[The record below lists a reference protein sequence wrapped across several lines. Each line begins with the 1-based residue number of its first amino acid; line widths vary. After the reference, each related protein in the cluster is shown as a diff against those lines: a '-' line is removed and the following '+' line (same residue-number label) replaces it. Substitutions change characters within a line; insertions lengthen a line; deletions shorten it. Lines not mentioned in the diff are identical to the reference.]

1 MSRVEKE
8 VTERPKHMLTQS
20 FKILF
25 WVLPTNSRALTT
37 WEEPGGSQPKAVCPF
52 HCFVFIVAVWHS
64 KTQTLDLRSPE
75 LVYCCGGKAVLGG
88 NCPHW
93 RETESICPASPPG
106 GTPLVSDA
114 ITIIT
119 LNCIFFFFFS
129 LFRSGLMKERQQI
142 PSSSFVNDIGWN
154 PWRICPGEWVH
165 REIGCEG
172 QKWKVV
178 LFW

>member
-1 MSRVEKE
+1 MSRVERE

-25 WVLPTNSRALTT
+25 WFLPTNSRALTT

-106 GTPLVSDA
+106 RTPLVSDA

-119 LNCIFFFFFS
+119 LNCIFFFFFFS

-142 PSSSFVNDIGWN
+142 PSSSFVNDIG
-154 PWRICPGEWVH
+154 
-165 REIGCEG
+165 
-172 QKWKVV
+172 
-178 LFW
+178 